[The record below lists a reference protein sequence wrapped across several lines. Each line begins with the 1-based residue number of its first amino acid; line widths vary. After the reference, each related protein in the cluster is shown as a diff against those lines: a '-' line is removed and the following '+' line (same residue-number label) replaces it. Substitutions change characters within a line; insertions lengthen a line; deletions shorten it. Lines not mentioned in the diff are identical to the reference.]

1 MVVEVKDNLPKKTFR
16 KVQGEV
22 LQVSKARQTND
33 TYKRGMLGH
42 AKSTFASSEPT
53 LPPDFRIIMKRT
65 INFCGDSFCAWIGS
79 AKTPSWGDHLI
90 KDLNL
95 KLIGMGKAST
105 AYEYAIKSFN
115 PNADITVFCW
125 TSAKRLYHKDYI
137 SNYQTGVLKLPSYKR
152 SEILSITA
160 EIFYREFYS
169 KQYFN
174 TLQMRSLYWF
184 DKEVLSQ
191 YKGLAIHL
199 FCFEKTYHFE
209 NGINV
214 DHILHS
220 TANYEKSYPSHFD
233 EKTNKWFADKIFN
246 VISEYE
252 S

>member
-1 MVVEVKDNLPKKTFR
+1 MKK
-16 KVQGEV
+16 
-22 LQVSKARQTND
+22 
-33 TYKRGMLGH
+33 
-42 AKSTFASSEPT
+42 
-53 LPPDFRIIMKRT
+53 T

-79 AKTPSWGDHLI
+79 HKKIQSWCDLLI

-95 KLIGMGKAST
+95 KLIGTGKAGT

-115 PNADITVFCW
+115 PNADITIFCW
-125 TSAKRLYHKDYI
+125 TGSDRLYHKNYI
-137 SNYQTGVLKLPSYKR
+137 CDVHNGVLNLPYYKQ
-152 SEILSITA
+152 SKILTITA

-174 TLQMRSLYWF
+174 DLQMRSLYWF
-184 DKEVLSQ
+184 DNEILSQ
-191 YKGLAIHL
+191 YQGLAVHL

-214 DHILHS
+214 DLIMNS
-220 TANYEKSYPSHFD
+220 YANYEKSHPCHFN
-233 EKTNKWFADKIFN
+233 EETNRWFADKIFN